1 MGGILM
7 LKWVNNLKIGIRI
20 ILGFFIIV
28 IIAGI
33 IGTVGIVNLNNIQDS
48 YSEDF
53 NSVAK
58 AMEYLERISS
68 HF

>member
-1 MGGILM
+1 M